1 MLRSQS
7 EKGKTAEQVYQ
18 SAVVKYCYC
27 GGKVTDEAWA
37 NKEAAFESWR
47 SGQTICARG
56 CTPALHNAFAAP
68 LAEWASQLQVRAAC
82 WSREPPPTSKAL
94 CWSAREI
101 AQLRDPYP
109 RVVAYLARSCSPSTS
124 PALTQCWKFRSAAL
138 NVRCQ
143 PGRLPG
149 HIPKGGRA
157 DPGPADEDAG
167 AMGKDDVRALF
178 RAACDGDHEH
188 PALKL
193 AHEKMARIRA
203 RT

>member
-1 MLRSQS
+1 MAASASASSWTKRLEALYLHHDPEANVAAVLRSQS

-124 PALTQCWKFRSAAL
+124 PALTQCWRFRSAAL
-138 NVRCQ
+138 NVRCSLVVCRAIFRKEGA
-143 PGRLPG
+143 PNPARPARRL
-149 HIPKGGRA
+149 HSS
-157 DPGPADEDAG
+157 
-167 AMGKDDVRALF
+167 L
-178 RAACDGDHEH
+178 
-188 PALKL
+188 
-193 AHEKMARIRA
+193 
-203 RT
+203 